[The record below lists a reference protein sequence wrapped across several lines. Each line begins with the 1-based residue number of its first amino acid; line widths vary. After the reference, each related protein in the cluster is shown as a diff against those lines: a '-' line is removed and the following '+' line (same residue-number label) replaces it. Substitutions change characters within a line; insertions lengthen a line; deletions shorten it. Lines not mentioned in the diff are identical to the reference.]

1 MSEEISQSILILF
14 LPVFV
19 FFLFA
24 RKMKKSKIAR
34 ERKIEKFRVFLVKYT
49 TSHRKAERL
58 PLFHS
63 LSLSPRRIQQQQHL
77 IMVSVRKRISRT
89 FFCHQQMRELLH
101 FVASNRACE
110 DVVVLFA
117 LLIFLALSLQAAAAE
132 KELLLT

>member
-1 MSEEISQSILILF
+1 
-14 LPVFV
+14 
-19 FFLFA
+19 
-24 RKMKKSKIAR
+24 MKKSKISR
-34 ERKIEKFRVFLVKYT
+34 LPRQVTEK
-49 TSHRKAERL
+49 RL
-58 PLFHS
+58 PLFH
-63 LSLSPRRIQQQQHL
+63 SLSPRRIQQQHHL

-89 FFCHQQMRELLH
+89 FFCHQQMHELLH

>member
-1 MSEEISQSILILF
+1 M
-14 LPVFV
+14 
-19 FFLFA
+19 
-24 RKMKKSKIAR
+24 RKSLSKSSLSPRVCLREKNEKIKKIAR
-34 ERKIEKFRVFLVKYT
+34 ERKIENFAPSSS
-49 TSHRKAERL
+49 SHRKAEIAT
-58 PLFHS
+58 FS
-63 LSLSPRRIQQQQHL
+63 LSLSASHSTTTTS

-89 FFCHQQMRELLH
+89 FFCHQQMHELLH

>member
-1 MSEEISQSILILF
+1 
-14 LPVFV
+14 VFV

-24 RKMKKSKIAR
+24 RWREKIKKSKKSRA
-34 ERKIEKFRVFLVKYT
+34 KEKSKNFAPSSSNKYT

-89 FFCHQQMRELLH
+89 FFCHQQMHELLH

>member
-1 MSEEISQSILILF
+1 MNEEISQSS
-14 LPVFV
+14 
-19 FFLFA
+19 FFSPCLSSFYL
-24 RKMKKSKIAR
+24 RDGEKKSKNQKNRAR
-34 ERKIEKFRVFLVKYT
+34 KKNRKISRLPR
-49 TSHRKAERL
+49 HRKAERL

-89 FFCHQQMRELLH
+89 FFCHQQMHELLH

>member
-1 MSEEISQSILILF
+1 MRKSLNPLSFPRVCLLF
-14 LPVFV
+14 ICEM
-19 FFLFA
+19 A
-24 RKMKKSKIAR
+24 RKMKKSKKSR
-34 ERKIEKFRVFLVKYT
+34 SEEKSKNFAPSSS
-49 TSHRKAERL
+49 SHRKAERL

-89 FFCHQQMRELLH
+89 FFCHQQMHELLH